1 MQVFDRDSDL
11 LTKAVADGDGNTMR
25 LILEARPDLV
35 SKSDSQYQT
44 PLSVAVRQ
52 DKFELAQLLLQ
63 RGADPNDYHTQA
75 ALEKSRNAE
84 MELLIL
90 GAAGKPTEHARLR
103 KKLREAFWA
112 DDVENVGAIIRS
124 DVSLVAEKD
133 KYLESAGAD
142 DNYLLCLAVREK
154 PHMLQVFVEQGVSFR
169 FESDMPYK
177 WRSDL
182 LRSAAAGA
190 GPDSVRILLAAGAR
204 NLLHAAAVGTP
215 DWVQMVLA
223 AGADPNL
230 GNDSGSTALS
240 IAAFCGSLEATRL
253 LLAARAD
260 PNLCNKEGNTPLHG
274 AARENFLD
282 IVRNLLAA
290 GADPNLC
297 NKEGNTPLHEAAR
310 ENFPDMVQILLA
322 AGANPDLGNKE
333 GNTPLHEAARK
344 NFLDIVRNLL
354 AKGADPN
361 LCNKEGNTPLHGA
374 AGENFPNMV
383 QILLAAGANPNLGN
397 NTPLH
402 EAAGGNF
409 PNMVQILLAAG
420 ANVNVTN
427 NEGSTPLHGAARG
440 ESVEIVQTLLAAS
453 ADPNVRDKRGDTALH
468 NAASSCR
475 LEAARILMAAGAN
488 ANVGNNDGSTP
499 LHFATGSAELVRI
512 LLDAGCSAILTNA
525 NGDTALHYA
534 ARRNSLDVMKL
545 LFLAGGDLRL
555 RNKDNRSAFDLCN
568 LHCKMEFAG
577 ILPVLIE
584 LEKYPGP
591 WSFTDPSE
599 PYYIRLR
606 PEYLD
611 RKSVKQVGSG
621 TVKPPRV
628 VQAPPLAILVY
639 RDGRELGP
647 YTVASFRQGIASGQ
661 FRLTD
666 PARGVSES
674 NWTTV
679 GEMNKR
685 CSRNAR

>member
-310 ENFPDMVQILLA
+310 
-322 AGANPDLGNKE
+322 
-333 GNTPLHEAARK
+333 K

-374 AGENFPNMV
+374 AGGNFPNMV